1 MVDSDGTLKGTVSRC
16 DLLKIFLREDEVIA
30 AEVRH
35 AVVARLY
42 GTYTETFRVE
52 LDDGVVTLAGQV
64 HETALIPLAARLART
79 VPGVADVRCALVGTP
94 SHPDL
99 DPDLPDP
106 GRPSPEAGLYTT
118 EAAIALSCGDVTARL
133 HGSHWN
139 AQHRRAAMTR

>member
-1 MVDSDGTLKGTVSRC
+1 MQQGRTAAGGRQRRTLKGIVSRC

-35 AVVARLY
+35 DVVARLY

-64 HETALIPLAARLART
+64 HETPLIPLAARLART

-99 DPDLPDP
+99 DPDPDLPDP
-106 GRPSPEAGLYTT
+106 GRP
-118 EAAIALSCGDVTARL
+118 VT
-133 HGSHWN
+133 
-139 AQHRRAAMTR
+139 